1 MEVIKLEK
9 CWNVSE
15 ASENGQNLKQ
25 NNWNKVKKSGNIGED
40 QKTLISTFVS
50 FLTTLDKVLLET
62 GH

>member
-50 FLTTLDKVLLET
+50 FLTTLDKVFLET

>member
-1 MEVIKLEK
+1 MEVIKLAK

-15 ASENGQNLKQ
+15 ASESGQNLKQ

-50 FLTTLDKVLLET
+50 FLTTLDKVFLET

>member
-50 FLTTLDKVLLET
+50 FLTTLDKVL
-62 GH
+62 

>member
-50 FLTTLDKVLLET
+50 FLTTLDEVFLET

>member
-25 NNWNKVKKSGNIGED
+25 NNWNQVKKNQAI
-40 QKTLISTFVS
+40 
-50 FLTTLDKVLLET
+50 LERT
-62 GH
+62 RKP